1 MPTLAIRAGLILT
14 IAVNVLAAQVTP
26 ERERARSH
34 YRKGWELMRVEA
46 WTDAEREFQSAIDI
60 DPQFEDAY
68 YSLGRAE
75 MALKKYADAI
85 NAYSKSRD
93 LYRAQAGR
101 QFSNQQDAQ
110 RYRQDRLTEIDEMI
124 RQAQSGPQGLASQ
137 ERMRQLQ
144 EYRRQLQLNFQRG
157 GNITIENS
165 VPAFVS
171 LALGSA
177 YFRAGKLEDAER
189 EYKAAVAID
198 PKTGEAHSNLAV
210 VYFETGRYDEAERSV
225 AAAEKAGYKVH
236 PQLKED
242 IKKRRKGAS

>member
-1 MPTLAIRAGLILT
+1 MFRQALRSALVLALL
-14 IAVNVLAAQVTP
+14 VNVVSAQASL
-26 ERERARSH
+26 ERDRARSH
-34 YRKGWELMRVEA
+34 YRKGWEFMRVEG
-46 WTDAEREFQSAIDI
+46 WQDAAKEFQNAIDI
-60 DPQFEDAY
+60 DPRFEDAHY
-68 YSLGRAE
+68 MLGRAD
-75 MALKKYADAI
+75 MAMKKYAEAI
-85 NAYSKSRD
+85 ASYTKARD

-101 QFSNQQDAQ
+101 QFSNQQEAQ

-124 RQAQSGPQGLASQ
+124 RQAQTGPQNLAAQ

-144 EYRRQLQLNFQRG
+144 EYRRQIQLSFQRG

-177 YFRAGKLEDAER
+177 YFRSGKLEDAER
-189 EYKAAVAID
+189 EYKTAVATD

-210 VYFETGRYDEAERSV
+210 VYFETGRYDEAERAV

-236 PQLKED
+236 PQLKQD
-242 IKKRRKGAS
+242 IREKKKRT